1 MTGYCECGN
10 EPLGSIKCDENIIAS
25 KEGICPMDLNAEHN
39 LLIMNWGAL
48 VKRKAVYD
56 EGFRN
61 VYNNRWRK
69 SNFVKSH

>member
-1 MTGYCECGN
+1 
-10 EPLGSIKCDENIIAS
+10 
-25 KEGICPMDLNAEHN
+25 MDLNAEHN

-61 VYNNRWRK
+61 VYNNRWRN